1 MSAVH
6 SLHIDNRM
14 PWMNTDDKT
23 FLARVIHGFG
33 KQLPFRLTE
42 KFPLTSKVCAAIKP
56 QLDIKHNRDDALI
69 WWLILLLV
77 FGVLRKSAATV
88 ESQKPQHLNNRK
100 MILNRDIYPDSITEN
115 DKH

>member
-6 SLHIDNRM
+6 SLHIDNGM
-14 PWMNTDDKT
+14 PWMNTDDKI

-33 KQLPFRLTE
+33 KQLPFKLTE
-42 KFPLTSKVCAAIKP
+42 KFPLTPKVCATIKP
-56 QLDIKHNRDDALI
+56 QLDIEHNRDDTLI

-88 ESQKPQHLNNRK
+88 ESQQPQHTNKWK
-100 MILNRDIYPDSITEN
+100 MILNRDIYPDSIKEHG
-115 DKH
+115 KH